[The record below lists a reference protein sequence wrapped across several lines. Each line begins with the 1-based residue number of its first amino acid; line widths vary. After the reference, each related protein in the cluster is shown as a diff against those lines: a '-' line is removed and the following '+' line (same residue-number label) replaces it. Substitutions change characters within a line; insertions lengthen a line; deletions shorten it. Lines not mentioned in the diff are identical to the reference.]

1 MTGAHELGRRGEA
14 LVATALAKH
23 GWRIVHRNYRFG
35 HREIDLI
42 ARRGRVV
49 AFVEVKTR
57 AGVGFGDPLE
67 AVHALKRREIEKVAR
82 AWIARHGAAS
92 DRYRFDAAAVLWPPS
107 APPRIRYVKDAW
119 RL

>member
-14 LVATALAKH
+14 LVATALEKR
-23 GWRIVHRNYRFG
+23 GWRIVNRNYRFG

-107 APPRIRYVKDAW
+107 APPRVRYVKDAW